1 MVTKVTGGCQCRTV
15 RYELTGEPQ
24 MLYVCHCLDCQKQS
38 SSAFGMSLRVDPENI
53 KYQSGEDSLKIW
65 ITRGE
70 DGGIKKCAFCRNC
83 GTRIFHG
90 SDNLEEPVSIK
101 AGSLDDTRWLKPI
114 AHIWLRSSQ
123 RWLSIKHDQT
133 HCFEK
138 EIDDEGELSRQ
149 WKLQSKKTW

>member
-1 MVTKVTGGCQCRTV
+1 MATKVTGGCQCGTV

-38 SSAFGMSLRVDPENI
+38 SSAFGMSLRVDPEDI
-53 KYQSGEDSLKIW
+53 KFESGEDSLKIW

-90 SDNLEEPVSIK
+90 SENQEETVSIK

-123 RWLSIKHDQT
+123 PWLSINHDQT

-138 EIDDEGELSRQ
+138 EPDDEDELARQ
-149 WKLQSKKTW
+149 WKLQSKKP